1 MTTMQNVI
9 PIHRKRRIEEQAA
22 AWVVRVD
29 SGELRDE
36 DKACLQAWLA
46 ENADHAAVF
55 ERLAQTWKQ
64 VDCLELLAQVI
75 PLQQIPSR
83 QLDPSGRM
91 WAPWRW
97 AAPLGFV
104 CVLLVAALMVAKPD
118 FLPWSATPKVVESVY
133 QTRTG
138 EQSQVLLSDGSK
150 LVLNTRSEV
159 RVHIDARERSIY
171 LNTGEVY
178 FDVAPNPRVPFV
190 VYAGKGAVRAVGT
203 SFNVRIR
210 DEDVEV
216 AVAEGVVGVSVT
228 RADSTRTNPQALRAG
243 DFTRYAERIETPRR
257 LSEAQL
263 DRRVAWKGGKW
274 AFDGQTLAEVVKDVG
289 RYTNQRLEIVD
300 PAIARIRI
308 GGYFDIGDI
317 EPFLEALDTGFGI
330 KHRRIADDLIVL
342 SLHESPDGT
351 AH

>member
-1 MTTMQNVI
+1 MTAMQNVI

-29 SGELRDE
+29 SDDLCDDE
-36 DKACLQAWLA
+36 KARLQAWLA
-46 ENADHAAVF
+46 EDADHAAAF
-55 ERLAQTWKQ
+55 EYLAQTWKQ
-64 VDCLELLAQVI
+64 VDCLALLAQVI
-75 PLQQIPSR
+75 PLQQNPSPEPPR
-83 QLDPSGRM
+83 KT
-91 WAPWRW
+91 WAPWQW
-97 AAPLGFV
+97 AAPLGLV
-104 CVLLVAALMVAKPD
+104 GVLLVAVLTVTKPD
-118 FLPWSATPKVVESVY
+118 FLPWLAAHKVVESVY

-138 EQSQVLLSDGSK
+138 EQSQVLLGDGSK

-159 RVHIDARERSIY
+159 RVHIDARERSVY

-178 FDVAPNPRVPFV
+178 FDVAPDPRVPFV
-190 VYAGKGAVRAVGT
+190 VYAGKGVVRAVGT

-216 AVAEGVVGVSVT
+216 AVAEGVVGVSVA
-228 RADSTRTNPQALRAG
+228 RPDSTKSNAQALRAG
-243 DFTRYAERIETPRR
+243 DFTRYAERIETRRR